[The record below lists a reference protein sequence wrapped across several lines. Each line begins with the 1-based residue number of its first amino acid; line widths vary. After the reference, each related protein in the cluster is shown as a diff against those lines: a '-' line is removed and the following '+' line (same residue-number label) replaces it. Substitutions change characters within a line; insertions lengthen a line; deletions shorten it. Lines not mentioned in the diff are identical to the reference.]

1 MTNILYEIIQGNIAM
16 KIFLSM
22 VILFVSIEANEV
34 NIYTHRH
41 YPSDEI
47 LFKKFTGK
55 TGIKVNVVQANADQ
69 IMKRLEE
76 EGRYTP
82 ADILLT
88 VDVGRLTYAKE
99 RGLLQPIHSK
109 FLEEV
114 IPINLRD
121 RDGSWFAVTKRARV
135 LVYNIDSV
143 DPKSLSTY
151 ESLANKEYKGSIL
164 TQSSSSIYNQSLL
177 ASIIAHSGRKEAKAW
192 AGGVRSNFARKP
204 TGSDRDQM
212 RALAAGIGKVAIV
225 NTYYV
230 GQLLNSKSFSDKAV
244 AQMIGIFF
252 PNQGENERGTH
263 INISGVGVTKYAKH
277 RENAIKFIEFLC
289 SPEAQKVFTS
299 VNYEYPANKN
309 VAPSKLLQSWGS
321 FKEDSIELYK
331 LGQYNAEAVKI
342 FNEVGWY

>member
-1 MTNILYEIIQGNIAM
+1 MM
-16 KIFLSM
+16 KLFLT
-22 VILFVSIEANEV
+22 VLVLFISLQANEV

-47 LFKKFTGK
+47 LFKKFTEK

-76 EGRYTP
+76 EGKYTP
-82 ADILLT
+82 ADLLLT
-88 VDVGRLTYAKE
+88 VDVGRLTYAKDKD
-99 RGLLQPIHSK
+99 LLQPIQSK

-114 IPINLRD
+114 IPSNLRD
-121 RDGSWFAVTKRARV
+121 NEGYWFGVTKRARI

-143 DPKSLSTY
+143 DPKTLSTY
-151 ESLANKEYKGSIL
+151 ESLADKKYKDAIL

-177 ASIIAHSGRKEAKAW
+177 ASIVAHKGEKEAKVW
-192 AGGVRSNFARKP
+192 AQGVRTNFARKP

-230 GQLLNSKSFSDKAV
+230 GQLINSKSFSDKAV
-244 AQMIGIFF
+244 AEMIGIFF
-252 PNQGENERGTH
+252 PNQGENESGTH

-277 RENAIKFIEFLC
+277 KENAIKFIEFLC
-289 SPEAQKVFTS
+289 SKEAQEVFTS

-321 FKEDSIELYK
+321 FKEDRIELST
-331 LGQYNAEAVKI
+331 LGQYNATAVKI

>member
-1 MTNILYEIIQGNIAM
+1 MIKL
-16 KIFLSM
+16 FLSLL
-22 VILFVSIEANEV
+22 VLFTALSANEL

-47 LFKKFTGK
+47 LFKTFTEK

-76 EGRYTP
+76 EGKYTP
-82 ADILLT
+82 ADLLLT
-88 VDVGRLTYAKE
+88 VDVGRLYYAKE
-99 RGLLQPIHSK
+99 KGLLQPIHSK
-109 FLEEV
+109 FLEGV
-114 IPINLRD
+114 IPSKLRD
-121 RDGSWFAVTKRARV
+121 NEGYWFGVTKRARI
-135 LVYNIDSV
+135 LVYNIDTV
-143 DPKSLSTY
+143 DPKTLSTY
-151 ESLANKEYKGSIL
+151 ESLADKKYKGAIL

-177 ASIIAHSGRKEAKAW
+177 ASIIAHKGEKEAKAW
-192 AGGVRSNFARKP
+192 AKGVRDNFARRP

-212 RALAAGIGKVAIV
+212 RALAAGIGKIAIV

-230 GQLLNSKSFSDKAV
+230 GQLINSKSFSDKAV
-244 AQMIGIFF
+244 AEMIGIFF
-252 PNQGENERGTH
+252 PNQDENERGTH
-263 INISGVGVTKYAKH
+263 INISGIGVTKYAKH
-277 RENAIKFIEFLC
+277 KESAIQFIEFLC
-289 SPEAQKVFTS
+289 SKEAQKVFTS

-331 LGQYNAEAVKI
+331 LGQYNATAVKI